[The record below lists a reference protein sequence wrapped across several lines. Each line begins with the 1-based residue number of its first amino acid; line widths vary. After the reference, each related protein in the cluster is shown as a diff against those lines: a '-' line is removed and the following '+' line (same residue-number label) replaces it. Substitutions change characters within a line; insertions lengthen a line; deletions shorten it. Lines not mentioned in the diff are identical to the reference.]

1 MPRVIVVEDSPT
13 QAQHL
18 GFILE
23 EAGFE
28 VVLVPDAETGF
39 RRLNEE
45 HFDVVLSD
53 LHLPGDSG
61 FDLCRRLKADPIHRI
76 IPIVVCTSEADPV
89 NVLRGLQ
96 AGADGFVTKQRT
108 PAEILGCVWRVL
120 QRGGGAPE
128 PSPPTRV
135 TFLDQEFELA
145 AGREQLLDIL
155 VSAFEDVV
163 HVNTQYRQGAV
174 ALREANRNL
183 EQRNLE
189 LQRSVESERR
199 AHEELKRAESH
210 LIQNEKMTSLGQL
223 AAGVAHEINNPLA
236 FVINNIT
243 LLRRDL
249 GYVEA
254 MLSLYREVMAPL
266 AVGRPELVEPIEEY
280 AQKVDLP
287 YTLENLDRLFE
298 RTAAGAKRI
307 QHIVASLRDFA
318 RLDEQELK
326 EADLNRC
333 IESALDLARGR
344 ASQLQVVL
352 ETVLAPLPLVT
363 CYPARINQMVLS
375 LVTNALDACKPGG
388 RVIVG
393 TCVKEDGVEI
403 AVTDTGAGISPDVL
417 GKIFDPFFTTKSQG
431 KGTGLGLSISYG
443 IVRSHGGTIAVESTS
458 PGGTR
463 IVVDLPIQPPSDGRY
478 IGSARPS

>member
-28 VVLVPDAETGF
+28 VVLAPDAETGF

-45 HFDVVLSD
+45 HFDVILSD

-61 FDLCRRLKADPIHRI
+61 FDLCRRLKADPVHRN
-76 IPIVVCTSEADPV
+76 IPIVVCTSEVDPV

-96 AGADGFVTKQRT
+96 AGADGFVTKQRP
-108 PAEILGCVWRVL
+108 PAEILGCVRRVL
-120 QRGGGAPE
+120 QRGCAPE
-128 PSPPTRV
+128 PSPSARTRV
-135 TFLDQEFELA
+135 TFLDQDFELT

-163 HVNTQYRQGAV
+163 HINAQYRQSAV
-174 ALREANRNL
+174 ALREANRKL

-199 AHEELKRAESH
+199 AHEERKRAESH

-249 GYVEA
+249 GYLEA
-254 MLSLYREVMAPL
+254 MLSLYREAIAPL

-280 AQKVDLP
+280 AEKVDLP
-287 YTLENLDRLFE
+287 YTLENLGRLLE
-298 RTAAGAKRI
+298 RTAEGAKRI
-307 QHIVASLRDFA
+307 RHIVASLRDFA

-326 EADLNRC
+326 EADLNTG
-333 IESALDLARGR
+333 IASTLDLARGR
-344 ASQLQVVL
+344 ASELQVAL
-352 ETVLAPLPLVT
+352 ETVLGPLPMVT
-363 CYPARINQMVLS
+363 CYPARINQVVLS

-388 RVIVG
+388 RVIIG

-403 AVTDTGAGISPDVL
+403 AVTDTGTGIPPDVL

-463 IVVDLPIQPPSDGRY
+463 IVVDLPI
-478 IGSARPS
+478 RPSPTAAP

>member
-28 VVLVPDAETGF
+28 VVLAPDAETGF

-45 HFDVVLSD
+45 SFDVVLSD

-61 FDLCRRLKADPIHRI
+61 FDLCRRLKADPIHRN
-76 IPIVVCTSEADPV
+76 IPIVVCTSEVDPV

-108 PAEILGCVWRVL
+108 PAEILGCVRRVL
-120 QRGGGAPE
+120 QRGGTPE
-128 PSPPTRV
+128 PSPRTRV

-163 HVNTQYRQGAV
+163 HINARYRQSAV
-174 ALREANRNL
+174 ALREANRKL

-243 LLRRDL
+243 ILRRDL
-249 GYVEA
+249 GSVEA
-254 MLSLYREVMAPL
+254 MLSLYREAMAPL
-266 AVGRPELVEPIEEY
+266 AVDRPELVEPIEEF
-280 AQKVDLP
+280 AEKVDLP
-287 YTLENLDRLFE
+287 YILKNLDRLLE
-298 RTAAGAKRI
+298 RTADGAKRI

-326 EADLNRC
+326 EADLNRG
-333 IESALDLARGR
+333 IASTLDLARGR
-344 ASQLQVVL
+344 ACELQVAL

-363 CYPARINQMVLS
+363 CYPARINQVVLS
-375 LVTNALDACKPGG
+375 LVTNAVDACKPGG

-393 TCVKEDGVEI
+393 TCAKEDGVEI
-403 AVTDTGAGISPDVL
+403 TVTDTGTGIPPDVL

-443 IVRSHGGTIAVESTS
+443 IVRAHGGTIAVESTS

-463 IVVDLPIQPPSDGRY
+463 IVVDLPIRPPAAGGL
-478 IGSARPS
+478 IGPLRPS

>member
-23 EAGFE
+23 EAGFD
-28 VVLVPDAETGF
+28 VVLVPEAETGF
-39 RRLNEE
+39 QRLADE

-61 FDLCRRLKADPIHRI
+61 FDLCRRLKADPKLRL

-96 AGADGFVTKQRT
+96 AGADGFVIKQRA
-108 PAEILGCVWRVL
+108 PAEILGSIRRVL
-120 QRGGGAPE
+120 QRPCAPE
-128 PSPPTRV
+128 PSPRTRV
-135 TFLDQEFELA
+135 SFLDQEFELA

-163 HVNTQYRQGAV
+163 HINAQYQESVV
-174 ALREANRNL
+174 ALREANRKL

-199 AHEELKRAESH
+199 AHEERKRAESH
-210 LIQNEKMTSLGQL
+210 LVQNEKLTSLGQL

-236 FVINNIT
+236 FVINNIAI
-243 LLRRDL
+243 LRRDL
-249 GYVEA
+249 GYMEA
-254 MLSLYREVMAPL
+254 MLRLYRETMAPL
-266 AVGRPELVEPIEEY
+266 AVGRPELFEPIEEY
-280 AQKVDLP
+280 AEKVDLS
-287 YTLENLDRLFE
+287 YTLDNLDRLIE
-298 RTAAGAKRI
+298 RTAEGARRI
-307 QHIVASLRDFA
+307 QRIVASLRNFA

-326 EADLNRC
+326 EADLNAG
-333 IESALDLARGR
+333 IASTLDLARGR
-344 ASQLQVVL
+344 ASELQVAL

-363 CYPARINQMVLS
+363 CYPARINQVVLS

-388 RVIVG
+388 CVTVG
-393 TCVKEDGVEI
+393 TYAKADGVQI
-403 AVTDTGAGISPDVL
+403 AVSDTGSGIPPEVL

-431 KGTGLGLSISYG
+431 KGTGL
-443 IVRSHGGTIAVESTS
+443 VPHPR
-458 PGGTR
+458 
-463 IVVDLPIQPPSDGRY
+463 
-478 IGSARPS
+478 

>member
-28 VVLVPDAETGF
+28 VVLAPDAETGF
-39 RRLNEE
+39 RRLNEQ

-108 PAEILGCVWRVL
+108 PAEILGSIRRVL
-120 QRGGGAPE
+120 QRPCALE
-128 PSPPTRV
+128 PSPRTRV
-135 TFLDQEFELA
+135 SFLGQEFELT

-155 VSAFEDVV
+155 VSAFEDIV
-163 HVNTQYRQGAV
+163 HINTQYQESAV
-174 ALREANRNL
+174 ALREANRKL
-183 EQRNLE
+183 ERRNLE

-199 AHEELKRAESH
+199 AHDERKRAETR
-210 LIQNEKMTSLGQL
+210 LVQNEKLTSLGQL

-236 FVINNIT
+236 FVINN
-243 LLRRDL
+243 LAMLRRDL
-249 GYVEA
+249 GYLEA
-254 MLSLYREVMAPL
+254 MLHLYRETMAPL
-266 AVGRPELVEPIEEY
+266 AVDRPDLVEPIEEY
-280 AQKVDLP
+280 AEKVDLT
-287 YTLENLDRLFE
+287 YTLENLDRLID
-298 RTAAGAKRI
+298 RTAEGAKRI
-307 QHIVASLRDFA
+307 QRIVASLRDFA

-326 EADLNRC
+326 EADLNAG
-333 IESALDLARGR
+333 IASTLDLTRGR
-344 ASQLQVVL
+344 ASELQVAL
-352 ETVLAPLPLVT
+352 EAVLAPLPLVT
-363 CYPARINQMVLS
+363 CYPARINQVVLS

-388 RVIVG
+388 RVTVG
-393 TCVKEDGVEI
+393 TCAKEDGVEI
-403 AVTDTGAGISPDVL
+403 AVTDTGTGIPPDVL

-443 IVRSHGGTIAVESTS
+443 IVRSHCGTIAVESTS

-463 IVVDLPIQPPSDGRY
+463 IVVDLPIRPPPTADT
-478 IGSARPS
+478 

>member
-28 VVLVPDAETGF
+28 VVLAPDAETGF

-45 HFDVVLSD
+45 TFDVVLSD

-61 FDLCRRLKADPIHRI
+61 FDLCRRLKADPLHRK
-76 IPIVVCTSEADPV
+76 IPIVVCTSEADPM

-108 PAEILGCVWRVL
+108 PAEILGCVRRVL
-120 QRGGGAPE
+120 QRGGVPE
-128 PSPPTRV
+128 PSPRTRV

-163 HVNTQYRQGAV
+163 HINAQYRQSAV
-174 ALREANRNL
+174 ALREANRKL

-199 AHEELKRAESH
+199 AHEERKRAESH

-243 LLRRDL
+243 ILRRDL
-249 GYVEA
+249 GYLEA
-254 MLSLYREVMAPL
+254 MLSLYQEAMAPL
-266 AVGRPELVEPIEEY
+266 AVGRPELVEPIEAY
-280 AQKVDLP
+280 AEKVDLP
-287 YTLENLDRLFE
+287 YTLENLDRLLE
-298 RTAAGAKRI
+298 RTAEGAKRI

-326 EADLNRC
+326 EANLNTG
-333 IESALDLARGR
+333 IASTLDLARGR
-344 ASQLQVVL
+344 ASELQVAL
-352 ETVLAPLPLVT
+352 ETVLVPLPLVT
-363 CYPARINQMVLS
+363 CYPARINQVVLN
-375 LVTNALDACKPGG
+375 LVTNALDACRPGG
-388 RVIVG
+388 RVLVG
-393 TCVKEDGVEI
+393 TSAKEDGVQI
-403 AVTDTGAGISPDVL
+403 AVIDTGTGIPPDVL
-417 GKIFDPFFTTKSQG
+417 GKIFDPFFTTKFQG

-463 IVVDLPIQPPSDGRY
+463 IVVDLPIRPPPDGGY
-478 IGSARPS
+478 IGSARTG

>member
-1 MPRVIVVEDSPT
+1 MCPAGPAARV
-13 QAQHL
+13 
-18 GFILE
+18 
-23 EAGFE
+23 
-28 VVLVPDAETGF
+28 
-39 RRLNEE
+39 R
-45 HFDVVLSD
+45 
-53 LHLPGDSG
+53 
-61 FDLCRRLKADPIHRI
+61 
-76 IPIVVCTSEADPV
+76 
-89 NVLRGLQ
+89 
-96 AGADGFVTKQRT
+96 
-108 PAEILGCVWRVL
+108 
-120 QRGGGAPE
+120 PE
-128 PSPPTRV
+128 PSPRTRV

-163 HVNTQYRQGAV
+163 HINAQYRQSAV
-174 ALREANRNL
+174 ALREANRKL

-199 AHEELKRAESH
+199 AHEERKRAESH

-249 GYVEA
+249 GYLEA
-254 MLSLYREVMAPL
+254 MLSLYREAMAPL
-266 AVGRPELVEPIEEY
+266 AVDRPELVEPIEEY
-280 AQKVDLP
+280 AEKVDLP
-287 YTLENLDRLFE
+287 YTLENLDRLLE
-298 RTAAGAKRI
+298 RTAEGAKRI

-326 EADLNRC
+326 EADLNTG
-333 IESALDLARGR
+333 IASTLDLARGR
-344 ASQLQVVL
+344 ASELQVAL

-363 CYPARINQMVLS
+363 CYPARINQVVLS

-393 TCVKEDGVEI
+393 TCAKEDGVEI
-403 AVTDTGAGISPDVL
+403 AVTDTGTGIPPDVL

-463 IVVDLPIQPPSDGRY
+463 IVVDLPIRPPPDGGH
-478 IGSARPS
+478 IGSARTS